1 MIAAGGMKRKRQSK
15 SLILESDN
23 YWAIGVI
30 DAPRTGSSNVL
41 RDEVAPDQT
50 ALVSIQDFMS
60 RCTQTCQDIFPR
72 SLCWFRCR
80 WTADIDKGK
89 MVIPSGF
96 AVRAFA
102 AGSL

>member
-1 MIAAGGMKRKRQSK
+1 MIAAGGMKRRRQSK

-41 RDEVAPDQT
+41 RDEVSPDQT
-50 ALVSIQDFMS
+50 ALVSIHDFVS
-60 RCTQTCQDIFPR
+60 RCTQTCQHIFPR
-72 SLCWFRCR
+72 SLSSFRRR
-80 WTADIDKGK
+80 WTADIDEGK
-89 MVIPSGF
+89 MMDPYGF

-102 AGSL
+102 AGGL